1 MALPRHRFRA
11 LPEVFVQLRL
21 RPHPAGF
28 LAGIAPGMLE
38 DDIAVRRLAD
48 DAAFQVDEVVQD
60 LRLAVAGEAGGID
73 ALVLQETV
81 VVVSGIDRFLRLR
94 KAQVLP
100 EGLSAFEVFADLHPD
115 ALAGCD
121 VLQEHVRIMVVCEGI
136 ADAED
141 PDFIGGFRRLGQLE
155 PLGLGGRGKDDGQD
169 QAEDAF
175 HGRVCY
181 CFPAQAGQV
190 PLTT

>member
-1 MALPRHRFRA
+1 MGRRRKKHRLLRGLLALIAAGVLCF
-11 LPEVFVQLRL
+11 LGLVGFVVIRENGVEQEA
-21 RPHPAGF
+21 AG
-28 LAGIAPGMLE
+28 LAG
-38 DDIAVRRLAD
+38 DY
-48 DAAFQVDEVVQD
+48 DAIVI
-60 LRLAVAGEAGGID
+60 LG
-73 ALVLQETV
+73 
-81 VVVSGIDRFLRLR
+81 
-94 KAQVLP
+94 AQVLP
-100 EGLSAFEVFADLHPD
+100 DGLSAFEVFADLHPD